1 LYRAERETDGKARR
15 RRGRSADLVDERE
28 KVEEDFFGIVCGFF
42 VWRERGSKVLAY
54 RYNFLLCFSG
64 RGK

>member
-42 VWRERGSKVLAY
+42 VWRER
-54 RYNFLLCFSG
+54 
-64 RGK
+64 